1 MRESILIGFHAIAC
15 LQFAYSVY
23 YDYTY
28 TVVPQNVMKVHG
40 AFGGRF
46 KFLTFWDAD
55 ARNLF
60 HERHLGVSSDGSTDA
75 TSANSILCRFIGI
88 RIDTLFCWRNA
99 EQPRLG

>member
-1 MRESILIGFHAIAC
+1 MRRT
-15 LQFAYSVY
+15 FASLPGLFIYLFFYKS
-23 YDYTY
+23 TY
-28 TVVPQNVMKVHG
+28 NKVIVSYEQ
-40 AFGGRF
+40 
-46 KFLTFWDAD
+46 D